1 MPAMRQRA
9 QRAALIA
16 SLSAW
21 PLLTLPLPTHATTT
35 HLPSTTQAPMQ
46 AEHTAGKVELRR

>member
-21 PLLTLPLPTHATTT
+21 PLLTLPLPTHATTP
-35 HLPSTTQAPMQ
+35 HLPATTQTPMQ
-46 AEHTAGKVELRR
+46 AEHAPGKAELSR

>member
-21 PLLTLPLPTHATTT
+21 PLLTLPLPTHAT
-35 HLPSTTQAPMQ
+35 PPFRPA
-46 AEHTAGKVELRR
+46 